1 MERYTSV
8 IAVFLKTDYL
18 QWMAPLPLCFVTSS
32 KKKLAEFLHAVG
44 DNTIAHVSMDLP
56 ELQGDPE
63 TVAREKARAA
73 SRIYGGPVLVEDV
86 SLCFNAY
93 KGLPGVY
100 VKSFLTAVG
109 PSGLCNMLLPYED
122 KSAYALCI
130 YAFCDVTVDD
140 KPALFTGRADGRI
153 VPPRG
158 PQTFGW
164 DCIFEPLEGGG
175 KTYAEMEMVEKSAIS
190 HRGKAL
196 EKVKAFLTNL
206 GVKVPCVK

>member
-1 MERYTSV
+1 MS
-8 IAVFLKTDYL
+8 
-18 QWMAPLPLCFVTSS
+18 PLPLCFVTSS
-32 KKKLAEFLHAVG
+32 QKKLDEFLHEVG
-44 DNTIAHVSMDLP
+44 NDTIIHLNIDLP

-63 TVAREKARAA
+63 TVACEKARTA
-73 SRIYGGPVLVEDV
+73 SQRYGGPVLTEDV

-100 VKSFLTAVG
+100 VKSFLTAIG
-109 PSGLCNMLLPYED
+109 PLGLYNMLSPYED

-140 KPALFTGRADGRI
+140 KPILFTGRADGKI
-153 VPPRG
+153 VSPRG

-164 DCIFEPLEGGG
+164 DCVFEPIEGGG
-175 KTYAEMEMVEKSAIS
+175 KTYAEMNITEKGSVS

-196 EKVKAFLTNL
+196 EKVKEFLADMKSKASHT
-206 GVKVPCVK
+206 K

>member
-1 MERYTSV
+1 MTH
-8 IAVFLKTDYL
+8 
-18 QWMAPLPLCFVTSS
+18 LPLCFVTTSQR
-32 KKKLAEFLHAVG
+32 KLTEFLHKVG
-44 DNTIAHVSMDLP
+44 DDTITHLNIDLP

-100 VKSFLTAVG
+100 VKPFLTAIG
-109 PSGLCNMLLPYED
+109 PSGLYNMLSAYKD

-130 YAFCDVTVDD
+130 YAYCDVTVDD
-140 KPALFTGRADGRI
+140 TPILFTGRADGRI
-153 VPPRG
+153 VTPRG
-158 PQTFGW
+158 AETFGW
-164 DCIFEPLEGGG
+164 DCIFEPSEGGG
-175 KTYAEMEMVEKSAIS
+175 RTYAEMEITEKSAIS

-196 EKVKAFLTNL
+196 EKVKTFLTEL
-206 GVKVPCVK
+206 RSKTFHEK